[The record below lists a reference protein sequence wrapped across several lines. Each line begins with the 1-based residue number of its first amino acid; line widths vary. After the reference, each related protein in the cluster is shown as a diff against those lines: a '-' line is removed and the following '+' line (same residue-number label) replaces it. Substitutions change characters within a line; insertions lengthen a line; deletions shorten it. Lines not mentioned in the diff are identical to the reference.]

1 MHRTIQETGI
11 GHEPDHPEG
20 CQRRT
25 ETAAGECHRESREHL
40 RWGRPGRPGVPFK
53 TGLNQVVRRRPDRR
67 RVKRRPIGHFS
78 LNHHAGSQVS
88 WLRPASAHWHPARRK
103 NPGSSARSPTGSSGR
118 ASAAS
123 WYSRPSRSASRPR
136 RLRREHHHRGRAC
149 PADMSSVHPT
159 LPITPFTTW
168 PTAAS
173 SEPKKPR
180 WTTRSSRSPPRPR
193 VVRGPRRNPGW

>member
-88 WLRPASAHWHPARRK
+88 WLRPASAL
-103 NPGSSARSPTGSSGR
+103 
-118 ASAAS
+118 
-123 WYSRPSRSASRPR
+123 ASRPPQESR
-136 RLRREHHHRGRAC
+136 VIGSISNRFIRSRLRCVVVLPSLQERQSPKTATARAPSPGSGLSGGYVVRPSDAAHYTVHH
-149 PADMSSVHPT
+149 PADRSIERAEEAPLDNLIV
-159 LPITPFTTW
+159 PIPAPAT
-168 PTAAS
+168 S
-173 SEPKKPR
+173 RS
-180 WTTRSSRSPPRPR
+180 RSST
-193 VVRGPRRNPGW
+193 